1 MSDVRATT
9 LRKVMAVERTADG
22 KAVVFAFEDIKGGR
36 HVFAM
41 PAHEIAELV
50 GKFVKAAKTV
60 RRTGETPLAP
70 VVDNFEVAGSIAE
83 RQVILTL
90 TLTASSAME
99 FVLSP
104 ALAESL
110 SEALGIAAAKL
121 VGKPIRQN

>member
-1 MSDVRATT
+1 MSDVRATA

-50 GKFVKAAKTV
+50 GKFVKAAKTA

-83 RQVILTL
+83 RQVQRVFLKRSVL
-90 TLTASSAME
+90 RPRNSWESQ
-99 FVLSP
+99 FV
-104 ALAESL
+104 
-110 SEALGIAAAKL
+110 KT
-121 VGKPIRQN
+121 NHH